1 MRHDNR
7 SESLYRLTY
16 CSRNTIETH
25 ISDADIEGELRGI
38 LATARRCNKENDITG
53 ALLFTASGFAQVL
66 EGPRDVV
73 ERTFERISTDPRHAD
88 VLVLDFSPSDRRGFP
103 DWSMGFRRLAR
114 PGPDDPLAALLADA
128 GFAGPNANAG
138 SDVLRLLEDL
148 VQQEDSSVFA

>member
-88 VLVLDFSPSDRRGFP
+88 VRTIRSRRCWPTPGSQARMRTPAATFYAFWKIWFSKRIHRFSRNGHRG
-103 DWSMGFRRLAR
+103 
-114 PGPDDPLAALLADA
+114 LLAT
-128 GFAGPNANAG
+128 
-138 SDVLRLLEDL
+138 SIC
-148 VQQEDSSVFA
+148 